1 MNRLK
6 IETANENKVTV
17 SDSVNRLK
25 IELTD
30 PNKISRTS
38 YTNEVDLRKQA
49 TETVLIMCKT
59 NTKELT
65 VKKLSKDI
73 ETIQTK

>member
-1 MNRLK
+1 MNRLR
-6 IETANENKVTV
+6 IETPNQNKVSV
-17 SDSVNRLK
+17 SESVNRLK

-30 PNKISRTS
+30 QNKIYRTL
-38 YTNEVDLRKQA
+38 YPNEVNLRKQA

>member
-6 IETANENKVTV
+6 IETPNGNKVSV
-17 SDSVNRLK
+17 SESVNRLK

-30 PNKISRTS
+30 PNKIYRTS
-38 YTNEVDLRKQA
+38 YANEVNIRKQE
-49 TETVLIMCKT
+49 TETVLVMCKT
-59 NTKELT
+59 NTKELN
-65 VKKLSKDI
+65 VRKVSNDI